1 GYIRLVGA
9 LYNVGDLPEAEKQL
23 LHCADLVHEFGSLRD
38 EARLT
43 FQLGLVK
50 YHLGEL
56 EEAEASGLQAQ
67 AWLDRTGERYIQL
80 QNLRTLALCATARA
94 DLALAEERL
103 HEAIALASEIGGW
116 LVVEFYRCLVTVLIG
131 RGRLEDA
138 RECGALALSNIPGE
152 DGYARA
158 A

>member
-1 GYIRLVGA
+1 AADRLTEAEAIADRLDDPTLRVRTAFQFSALRTSHEEVDEVRRGLAIADSVGDPGLQVEGYIRLVGA
-9 LYNVGDLPEAEKQL
+9 LYNVGDLAEAEKQL
-23 LHCADLVHEFGSLRD
+23 SHCADLVHEFGSLRD

-80 QNLRTLALCATARA
+80 QNLRTLALC
-94 DLALAEERL
+94 
-103 HEAIALASEIGGW
+103 
-116 LVVEFYRCLVTVLIG
+116 
-131 RGRLEDA
+131 
-138 RECGALALSNIPGE
+138 
-152 DGYARA
+152 
-158 A
+158 